1 MDKPTIAPI
10 NSRGVRAMR
19 IFKRVTIGMV
29 LAGVAAPALAS
40 TIDRQG
46 LTHCKSELK
55 RVYGE
60 DSRTKAQIS
69 KTGV

>member
-1 MDKPTIAPI
+1 
-10 NSRGVRAMR
+10 MR

-60 DSRTKAQIS
+60 NSRTKTQTS
-69 KTGV
+69 KTGA